1 MILGMSLET
10 FTFLHVV
17 ISLVGIMTGFI
28 VVALMLQ
35 NAPLA
40 GWNGFFLTATI
51 LTSVTGFFFPLKAI
65 GPPHIVGAISLVV
78 LAVALFALYGRK
90 LAGPWRAVYVVSA
103 VFALYLNVFVG
114 IVQSFA
120 KVTYLHKLAPTGSEP
135 PFGVA
140 QAIVLI
146 LFVVIGFLATR
157 RYHPAA
163 QGLSDAYG
171 KVNGGARP
179 SGGRRA
185 TVAQRQPRRS
195 ACAPRDCFSA

>member
-10 FTFLHVV
+10 FTFVHVV

-40 GWNGFFLTATI
+40 GWNGFFLTTTI

-90 LAGPWRAVYVVSA
+90 LAGPWRVVYVVSA
-103 VFALYLNVFVG
+103 VCALYLNVFVAV
-114 IVQSFA
+114 VQSFG
-120 KVTYLHKLAPTGSEP
+120 KVTYLNKLAPTGSEP

-140 QAIVLI
+140 QAVVLI

-157 RYHPAA
+157 RYHPA
-163 QGLSDAYG
+163 L
-171 KVNGGARP
+171 
-179 SGGRRA
+179 RA
-185 TVAQRQPRRS
+185 
-195 ACAPRDCFSA
+195 

>member
-10 FTFLHVV
+10 FTFVHVV

-90 LAGPWRAVYVVSA
+90 LAGPWRVVYVVSA
-103 VFALYLNVFVG
+103 VCALYLNVFVAV
-114 IVQSFA
+114 VQSFG
-120 KVTYLHKLAPTGSEP
+120 KVTYLNKLAPTGSEP

-157 RYHPAA
+157 RYHP
-163 QGLSDAYG
+163 
-171 KVNGGARP
+171 GAR
-179 SGGRRA
+179 A
-185 TVAQRQPRRS
+185 
-195 ACAPRDCFSA
+195 

>member
-1 MILGMSLET
+1 MSLET

-51 LTSVTGFFFPLKAI
+51 LTSVTGFFFPLTAI

-90 LAGPWRAVYVVSA
+90 LAGPWRVVYVVSA
-103 VFALYLNVFVG
+103 VLALYLNVFVG
-114 IVQSFA
+114 VVQSFA
-120 KVTYLHKLAPTGSEP
+120 KVTYLNKLAPTGSEP

-157 RYHPAA
+157 RYHPA
-163 QGLSDAYG
+163 L
-171 KVNGGARP
+171 
-179 SGGRRA
+179 RA
-185 TVAQRQPRRS
+185 
-195 ACAPRDCFSA
+195 

>member
-10 FTFLHVV
+10 FTFVHVV

-28 VVALMLQ
+28 VVAVMLQ
-35 NAPLA
+35 NGPLA
-40 GWNGFFLTATI
+40 GWNGFFLTTTI

-90 LAGPWRAVYVVSA
+90 LAGPWRVVYIVSA
-103 VFALYLNVFVG
+103 IIALYLNVFVG
-114 IVQSFA
+114 IVQSFD

-146 LFVVIGFLATR
+146 LFVVVGFLATR
-157 RYHPAA
+157 RYQPA
-163 QGLSDAYG
+163 LTD
-171 KVNGGARP
+171 
-179 SGGRRA
+179 
-185 TVAQRQPRRS
+185 
-195 ACAPRDCFSA
+195 

>member
-1 MILGMSLET
+1 MILGMSLEM
-10 FTFLHVV
+10 FTFVHVV

-51 LTSVTGFFFPLKAI
+51 LTSVTGFFFPLTAI

-103 VFALYLNVFVG
+103 VIALYLNVFVG
-114 IVQSFA
+114 IVQSFD

-163 QGLSDAYG
+163 
-171 KVNGGARP
+171 
-179 SGGRRA
+179 RA
-185 TVAQRQPRRS
+185 
-195 ACAPRDCFSA
+195 

>member
-10 FTFLHVV
+10 FTFVHVV

-51 LTSVTGFFFPLKAI
+51 LTSVTGFLFPLKAI

-90 LAGPWRAVYVVSA
+90 LAGPWRWVYVVCA
-103 VFALYLNVFVG
+103 TAALYLNVFVA
-114 IVQSFA
+114 IVQSFD

-146 LFVVIGFLATR
+146 LFVVIGFLAVR
-157 RYHPAA
+157 RYHP
-163 QGLSDAYG
+163 L
-171 KVNGGARP
+171 
-179 SGGRRA
+179 RA
-185 TVAQRQPRRS
+185 
-195 ACAPRDCFSA
+195 

>member
-1 MILGMSLET
+1 MILGMSFET

-65 GPPHIVGAISLVV
+65 GPPHIIGAVSLVV

-90 LAGPWRAVYVVSA
+90 LAGPWRVVYVVSA
-103 VFALYLNVFVG
+103 VLALYLNVFVG

-120 KVTYLHKLAPTGSEP
+120 KVTYLNKLAPTGSEP

-140 QAIVLI
+140 QAIILI

-157 RYHPAA
+157 RYHP
-163 QGLSDAYG
+163 
-171 KVNGGARP
+171 VAR
-179 SGGRRA
+179 A
-185 TVAQRQPRRS
+185 
-195 ACAPRDCFSA
+195 

>member
-10 FTFLHVV
+10 FTFVHVV

-35 NAPLA
+35 SAPLA
-40 GWNGFFLTATI
+40 GWNGFFLTTTI

-90 LAGPWRAVYVVSA
+90 LAGPWRWVYVVCA
-103 VFALYLNVFVG
+103 TAALYLNVFVA
-114 IVQSFA
+114 IVQSFD

-146 LFVVIGFLATR
+146 LFVVIGFLAVR
-157 RYHPAA
+157 RYHP
-163 QGLSDAYG
+163 L
-171 KVNGGARP
+171 
-179 SGGRRA
+179 RA
-185 TVAQRQPRRS
+185 
-195 ACAPRDCFSA
+195 

>member
-10 FTFLHVV
+10 FTFVHVV

-28 VVALMLQ
+28 VIALMLQ
-35 NAPLA
+35 NGPLA
-40 GWNGFFLTATI
+40 GWNGFFLTTTI

-90 LAGPWRAVYVVSA
+90 LAGPWRWVYVVSA
-103 VFALYLNVFVG
+103 TVALYLNVFVAV
-114 IVQSFA
+114 VQSFD

-146 LFVVIGFLATR
+146 LFVVIGFLAVR
-157 RYHPAA
+157 RYHPA
-163 QGLSDAYG
+163 L
-171 KVNGGARP
+171 RP
-179 SGGRRA
+179 
-185 TVAQRQPRRS
+185 
-195 ACAPRDCFSA
+195 